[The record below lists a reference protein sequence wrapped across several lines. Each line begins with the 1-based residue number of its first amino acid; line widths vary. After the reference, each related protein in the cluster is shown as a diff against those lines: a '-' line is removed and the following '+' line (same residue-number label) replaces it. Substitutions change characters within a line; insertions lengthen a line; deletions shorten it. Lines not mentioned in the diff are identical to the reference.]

1 MGRSKKDKAE
11 ADPPT
16 GQAVDPG
23 GETVE
28 YIVNGEDGA
37 YPSSQ
42 GKQIMAC
49 GCGAT
54 RFLLLEHIKLTA
66 EGDMVDPEV
75 SFVCE
80 GCGEERGFGD
90 RRPGR
95 DWPGGQGAWGVQ

>member
-11 ADPPT
+11 ADTLT

-28 YIVNGEDGA
+28 YVVNGEDDA

-42 GKQIMAC
+42 GKRLMAC

-54 RFLLLEHIKLTA
+54 RFLLLEHCKLTT

-90 RRPGR
+90 LEPVPS
-95 DWPGGQGAWGVQ
+95 WQGVKGA